1 MMHAL
6 LCDPSLREVRRGL
19 RKMYLRETLS
29 EEAVLETLQEPGE
42 VLKESAKGQVR
53 VVNGYV
59 VKESRSG
66 GVGAIKRSLHR
77 NRYRQAW
84 VAAHFLRQHGV
95 DVPEPIAFVERR
107 LMGVVFSNCMVSR
120 HLSTHRNVEQ
130 FLAGLIQRGA
140 SPQTIE
146 IYLNNLAI
154 AVNKLTATGAYHADL
169 SGKNIL
175 TRDGQYFYFIDLDA
189 VQLDVTYTEELR
201 LKNHV
206 QLYDSFCDALTDQV
220 LVPFL
225 EQMLPAEIDLR
236 VWMPRV
242 RKEQKER
249 RKRTARKQGL

>member
-1 MMHAL
+1 MNPL

-19 RKMYLRETLS
+19 RKIYLRETLS
-29 EEAVLETLQEPGE
+29 EEAVLEALREPGE
-42 VLKESAKGQVR
+42 VLKQSPKGEVR
-53 VVNGYV
+53 VVDGYV

-66 GVGAIKRSLHR
+66 GVGTLKRSLYR
-77 NRYRQAW
+77 NRYRQGW
-84 VAAHFLRQHGV
+84 VAAHFLRSHGV

-107 LMGVVFSNCMVSR
+107 LMGVVFGNCMVSR
-120 HLSTHRNVEQ
+120 HLAGYRNVEQ
-130 FLAGLIQRGA
+130 FLGALIKKGAGA
-140 SPQTIE
+140 QTIE
-146 IYLNNLAI
+146 IFLNNLAL
-154 AVNKLTATGAYHADL
+154 AMNKLTATGAYHADL

-189 VQLDVTYTEELR
+189 VQLDVPYTEDLR

-220 LVPFL
+220 LVPFI
-225 EQMLPAEIDLR
+225 EQMLPRELDLR

-249 RKRTARKQGL
+249 RKRTALKQGL